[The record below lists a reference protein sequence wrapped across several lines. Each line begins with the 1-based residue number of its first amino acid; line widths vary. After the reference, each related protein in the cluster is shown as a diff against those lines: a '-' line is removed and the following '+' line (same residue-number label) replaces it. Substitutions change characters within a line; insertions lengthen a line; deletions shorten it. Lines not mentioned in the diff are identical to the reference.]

1 MPLLTHIGALTT
13 PRAGASQG
21 MLDTIPDACLVWRDD
36 RIAWVGRR
44 HDLPAH
50 FEGEVPIDA
59 MGRLVVPGLVDCHT
73 HLGFG
78 GWRADEFDRRLRG
91 ESYLD
96 IARTGGGIL
105 RTVVQTREASF
116 EALVESSREKAR
128 EMLSLGVTT
137 LECKSG
143 YGLDVP
149 TERRL
154 LEVYATLAREG
165 PQRIVPTFLGAHTVP
180 AECRAAPGDYLDV
193 VCHEMLPAVAE
204 RGLARFC
211 DVFVEE
217 GAFTPSDARR
227 LMAMARRYGLR
238 PKLHVDQLHD
248 GGGAALAAELEAI
261 SADHLEHVSAH
272 GIERLAAAGVVAVSL
287 PIASLYLQQPPMPAR
302 RLLEAG
308 VPVAVATDF
317 NPGTAPSGHLPLAMT
332 LACTTQRM
340 TPGEVLAGATI
351 VAARAI
357 GLEAEIGSLEQG
369 KRADFALIDAP
380 DVSHWLYRF
389 RGNAC
394 TDTYIGGACAWRAPA
409 A

>member
-1 MPLLTHIGALTT
+1 MPLLTHIGVLST
-13 PRAGASQG
+13 PRAGAPQG
-21 MLDTIPDACLVWRDD
+21 TLESIPDACLVWRDD
-36 RIAWVGRR
+36 RIAWVGPR
-44 HDLPAH
+44 HALPAH
-50 FEGEVPIDA
+50 FDDEAPIDA
-59 MGRLVVPGLVDCHT
+59 RGRLVVPGLVDCHT
-73 HLGFG
+73 HLAFG

-105 RTVVQTREASF
+105 RTVAQTRAASF
-116 EALVESSREKAR
+116 DSLLESSREKAH

-149 TERRL
+149 TELRL
-154 LEVYATLAREG
+154 LEVYATLARVG

-180 AECRAAPGDYLDV
+180 AEHRAAPGAFLDV
-193 VCHEMLPAVAE
+193 VCHEMLPAIAE

-211 DVFVEE
+211 DVFVED
-217 GAFTPSDARR
+217 GAFTPADARR
-227 LMAMARRYGLR
+227 LMAMAQRYGLR

-272 GIERLAAAGVVAVSL
+272 GIERLAEAGVVAVSL

-302 RLLEAG
+302 PLLEAG

-340 TPGEVLAGATI
+340 TPGEVLAGATL

-357 GLEAEIGSLEQG
+357 GLEGEIGSLEPG

-380 DVSHWLYRF
+380 DVGHWLYRF

-394 TDTYIGGACAWRAPA
+394 TDAYIGGACAWSAPA